1 MSKHQYLAEIA
12 ALEATLP
19 EPGPNDHLPYV
30 TSPLEMGRV
39 MGRGVSFIIGPEYGM
54 SPRARKSLADIAELE
69 G

>member
-19 EPGPNDHLPYV
+19 KPSPCAHMPYIT
-30 TSPLEMGRV
+30 TSDQLYSV
-39 MGRGVSFIIGPEYGM
+39 MGRSGAFVIGPEYFM